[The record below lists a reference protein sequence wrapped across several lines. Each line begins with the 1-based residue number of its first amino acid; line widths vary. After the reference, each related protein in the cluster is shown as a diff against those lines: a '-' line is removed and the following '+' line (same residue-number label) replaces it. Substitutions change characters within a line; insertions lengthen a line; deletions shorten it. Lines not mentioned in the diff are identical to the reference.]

1 MGRTSWGER
10 WSTLRKI
17 LVKPSAFSARS
28 GDEDDI
34 IGAQL
39 DIGGHSQDVAD
50 ARFGDKDL
58 VSQGGLPGG
67 QFGEIDVALCRLD
80 NALYVRKA
88 QPRRQALQATR
99 ERDVLLRAR
108 RTGSV
113 WSPHLLCAFKEG
125 AGCGYPSNEGP
136 LSYTLVMSYVPG
148 GTLEDVLESCT
159 VGGLAESDVRWWFS
173 QAVCAIGWL
182 HEQGWAHRDIKPSNL
197 AITSTKH
204 LQLLDF
210 GCAAPLSL
218 STSPKSGL
226 PPHRI
231 LPYDDCLVPCGTC
244 DYLSPEILTWHE
256 DALARARKGYED
268 EEEEEDTWAQDFTE
282 DVRSKV
288 MDKLRRSVNS
298 HDDSSEI
305 QEGYGPETDWWSL
318 GAMIYELT
326 YGVAP
331 FFAPDVATTY
341 KKVLAHKKNLKFPA
355 GVASSRL
362 EFVLG
367 RLLTDAEQRLGRR
380 STKDIRNDP
389 YFKDIDWENLHT
401 LPAPPGLVTP
411 QFTYAP
417 PVLDESTDDMT
428 QEQGAG
434 FAFSAFFQSTVDES
448 NIGLPGGDIAGGPT
462 AGVQGAGSRRGTIN
476 DSRRLTL
483 RPGTKVDEEE
493 EPMGDLGG
501 FCWGPPGDAFDH
513 EENTIE
519 PDDVTEDV
527 GGLMAGTP
535 FRLKVPVTPFNKP
548 TPFRQPLFGLP
559 SATPMRQTSAT
570 PFRKPLATPFQY
582 KHPAATPFR
591 QSMATP
597 YHPTTGSHK
606 QVSAT
611 PFRQPAATPFR
622 QPVSGPDHTYRS
634 SAHLFKTP
642 VRPGILPY
650 NSSETG
656 PSTGNGA
663 RSDTVPGTG
672 TARRTRAVTEAEAL
686 RQVLES
692 ARKRVY
698 LGGEDSKGTQS
709 ILEASGRSLY
719 APDETENPNSK
730 SNLDPSSIYDEQSE
744 SQGSKLVRPALYPIM
759 IPMMDTSMSSSDG
772 AAGPISPSPSPRPG
786 SALSRRSATPSAMLS
801 LGAMTPSAMYSR
813 SASKLSARANTPT
826 WGWGLRRDES
836 EDDILD
842 EKERREID
850 RERRERAE
858 KHRRSILEKERE
870 RSRREESARLE
881 RQKEKGKGREEDPQ
895 EQKPEG
901 GPVRRLRRQPS
912 RLGEGSELKAKEP
925 DDKNSRP
932 TSLERPHV
940 ADRSELERQAQAKL
954 EHERRRLEKKREVRR
969 REESLRQDQEVE
981 AARAHELALT
991 EEMARQDGAKRVQG
1005 SHQRVHSY
1013 GGQATPAIRVN
1024 QSEAQSGEPHQ
1035 PKVAGTAQLGPP
1047 IELMTRRRVKSVD
1060 LVLDSGKNARDSQ
1073 PSAQERI
1080 QKGGIETG
1088 GERARRLAPPMRAR
1102 TRSHEPLRP
1111 SAAVTGDSRPASR
1124 ITLESVSE
1132 RQRNLAQDVDALQER
1147 INEALRMFQSGRN

>member
-1 MGRTSWGER
+1 MGRTSWRER
-10 WSTLRKI
+10 WSTLRKS
-17 LVKPSAFSARS
+17 LVNPSALSARS
-28 GDEDDI
+28 GDEDDT
-34 IGAQL
+34 IGTQL
-39 DIGGHSQDVAD
+39 DLGGHSQDVAE

-88 QPRRQALQATR
+88 QPRRQVLQATR
-99 ERDVLLRAR
+99 ERDVLLCAR
-108 RTGSV
+108 RSGSV

-136 LSYTLVMSYVPG
+136 LTYTLVMSYVPG

-182 HEQGWAHRDIKPSNL
+182 HEQGWGHRDIKPSNL

-210 GCAAPLSL
+210 GCAAPLS
-218 STSPKSGL
+218 SSNSPKSGL
-226 PPHRI
+226 PPHRV

-244 DYLSPEILTWHE
+244 DYLSPEILIWHE

-331 FFAPDVATTY
+331 FFASDVATTY

-355 GVASSRL
+355 GVASNGL
-362 EFVLG
+362 ELVLG

-380 STKDIRNDP
+380 STKDIQDDA
-389 YFKDIDWENLHT
+389 YFKDVDWENLHL
-401 LPAPPGLVTP
+401 LPAPPGVVTP

-417 PVLDESTDDMT
+417 PVLDESTDDAT
-428 QEQGAG
+428 QEQGA
-434 FAFSAFFQSTVDES
+434 FAFSALFQSTVDES
-448 NIGLPGGDIAGGPT
+448 NMGLPGDITGGPK
-462 AGVQGAGSRRGTIN
+462 GVQGTGSRRGTIN

-483 RPGTKVDEEE
+483 RPGKADEDEEPVE
-493 EPMGDLGG
+493 DLGG
-501 FCWGPPGDAFDH
+501 FSWGPPVDAFDN
-513 EENTIE
+513 EDNTIE
-519 PDDVTEDV
+519 PDDITEDV

-535 FRLKVPVTPFNKP
+535 FRLKIPATPYNKP

-559 SATPMRQTSAT
+559 SATPLRQTSAT
-570 PFRKPLATPFQY
+570 PFRKPLATPFQQKY
-582 KHPAATPFR
+582 PATTPFK
-591 QSMATP
+591 QGSATP
-597 YHPTTGSHK
+597 YHPTTGLHK

-611 PFRQPAATPFR
+611 PFRQPATTPFR

-642 VRPGILPY
+642 VRPGALPY
-650 NSSETG
+650 NSG
-656 PSTGNGA
+656 AAGVSTGNGTGGGTA
-663 RSDTVPGTG
+663 PGTG

-698 LGGEDSKGTQS
+698 LGGEVSKETQS
-709 ILEASGRSLY
+709 IIEASGQSLY
-719 APDETENPNSK
+719 PQDESQNPNSN
-730 SNLDPSSIYDEQSE
+730 SNLDPSSIHDDQSE
-744 SQGSKLVRPALYPIM
+744 SVSKMVRPALYPIM
-759 IPMMDTSMSSSDG
+759 IPMMDTSMTSSEG

-801 LGAMTPSAMYSR
+801 LGALTPSGMYSR
-813 SASKLSARANTPT
+813 SGSKLGIRANTPT
-826 WGWGLRRDES
+826 WGRGLRRDES
-836 EDDILD
+836 EEDMLD
-842 EKERREID
+842 EKERRELD

-858 KHRRSILEKERE
+858 KHRRAILEKERE
-870 RSRREESARLE
+870 RSRRDELARLE
-881 RQKEKGKGREEDPQ
+881 RQKEKGKGREDDLQ
-895 EQKPEG
+895 EQKPEEG
-901 GPVRRLRRQPS
+901 SSRQPSRQPS
-912 RLGEGSELKAKEP
+912 RLGEGSEPKAKES
-925 DDKNSRP
+925 DDKDSRP
-932 TSLERPHV
+932 MSFERPLA
-940 ADRSELERQAQAKL
+940 ADRSDLERQAQAKL
-954 EHERRRLEKKREVRR
+954 EQERRRLEKKQAARK
-969 REESLRQDQEVE
+969 REESLKRDQEVE
-981 AARAHELALT
+981 AARAHELALA
-991 EEMARQDGAKRVQG
+991 EEMARQDKAKR
-1005 SHQRVHSY
+1005 SHQRVRSY
-1013 GGQATPAIRVN
+1013 GGPVAPAIRVN
-1024 QSEAQSGEPHQ
+1024 QSEAQTQESREP
-1035 PKVAGTAQLGPP
+1035 KSAGVAQLGPP
-1047 IELMTRRRVKSVD
+1047 IELMSRRRVKSVD
-1060 LVLDSGKNARDSQ
+1060 LILDSSKHTQDPQS
-1073 PSAQERI
+1073 SAQQRT
-1080 QKGGIETG
+1080 QKSGTESQ
-1088 GERARRLAPPMRAR
+1088 GEGTRRLAPHVRAR

-1111 SAAVTGDSRPASR
+1111 SAVSTEDSQPAPR
-1124 ITLESVSE
+1124 VTLESVSE
-1132 RQRNLAQDVDALQER
+1132 RQQNLTQDLDSLQER
-1147 INEALRMFQSGRN
+1147 INEALRMFQSGQN

>member
-1 MGRTSWGER
+1 MGRTSWRER
-10 WSTLRKI
+10 WSTLRKN
-17 LVKPSAFSARS
+17 LVKPSALSARS

-39 DIGGHSQDVAD
+39 DIGGHSRDVAD

-173 QAVCAIGWL
+173 QA
-182 HEQGWAHRDIKPSNL
+182 
-197 AITSTKH
+197 
-204 LQLLDF
+204 LLDF

-218 STSPKSGL
+218 STSPKPGL
-226 PPHRI
+226 PPHRV

-244 DYLSPEILTWHE
+244 DYLSPEILIWHE

-318 GAMIYELT
+318 GAMIYELA

-355 GVASSRL
+355 GVASSGL
-362 EFVLG
+362 ELVLG
-367 RLLTDAEQRLGRR
+367 RLLTDAEQRLGWR
-380 STKDIRNDP
+380 STKDIQNDP
-389 YFKDIDWENLHT
+389 YFKDVDWEDLH
-401 LPAPPGLVTP
+401 
-411 QFTYAP
+411 
-417 PVLDESTDDMT
+417 MR
-428 QEQGAG
+428 
-434 FAFSAFFQSTVDES
+434 
-448 NIGLPGGDIAGGPT
+448 
-462 AGVQGAGSRRGTIN
+462 VQGAGSRRGTIN

-483 RPGTKVDEEE
+483 RPGTKADEEE
-493 EPMGDLGG
+493 ELVEGLGS
-501 FCWGPPGDAFDH
+501 FCWGPPADAFDH

-519 PDDVTEDV
+519 PDDITEDV

-559 SATPMRQTSAT
+559 SATPMRHTSAT

-597 YHPTTGSHK
+597 YHPTTGPK

-642 VRPGILPY
+642 VRPGALPY
-650 NSSETG
+650 NSGATG
-656 PSTGNGA
+656 PSTGNDA
-663 RSDTVPGTG
+663 RSSTAPGTS

-719 APDETENPNSK
+719 APDETENPNSR
-730 SNLDPSSIYDEQSE
+730 SNLDPSSIHDEQSE
-744 SQGSKLVRPALYPIM
+744 SQGSKLIRPALYPIM

-813 SASKLSARANTPT
+813 SASRLSIRANTPT

-842 EKERREID
+842 EKERREMD

-858 KHRRSILEKERE
+858 KHRRAILEKERE

-901 GPVRRLRRQPS
+901 GPMRQLRRQSS
-912 RLGEGSELKAKEP
+912 RSGEGSELKAREP
-925 DDKNSRP
+925 DDKTSRP
-932 TSLERPHV
+932 TSLERPQA

-954 EHERRRLEKKREVRR
+954 EHERRRLEKKREARR
-969 REESLRQDQEVE
+969 REESLRRDQEVE
-981 AARAHELALT
+981 AARAHELALA
-991 EEMARQDGAKRVQG
+991 EEMARQDGAKRIQG

-1013 GGQATPAIRVN
+1013 GGQAAPAIRVN
-1024 QSEAQSGEPHQ
+1024 QSEAQPQESHQ
-1035 PKVAGTAQLGPP
+1035 PKVVEAAQLGPP

-1060 LVLDSGKNARDSQ
+1060 LILDSSKNARDSQ

-1080 QKGGIETG
+1080 QKGSAKPE
-1088 GERARRLAPPMRAR
+1088 GERSRRSAPSVRAR

-1111 SAAVTGDSRPASR
+1111 SAVVTGDSQPASR

-1147 INEALRMFQSGRN
+1147 INEALRMFQSGRK